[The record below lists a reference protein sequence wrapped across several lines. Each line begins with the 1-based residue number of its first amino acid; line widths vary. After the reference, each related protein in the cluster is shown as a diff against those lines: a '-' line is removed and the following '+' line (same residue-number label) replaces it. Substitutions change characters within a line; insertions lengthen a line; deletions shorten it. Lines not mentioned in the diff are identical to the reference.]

1 MKIYTIKPDIKQTLV
16 LSLGVKVHDVECVVL
31 RNAKLTLVVHMLRVN
46 KVDAKVIVRL
56 AGTGAEATII
66 GIVIGSGDARIR
78 LHTLQLHEAPGTTSN
93 LLVKTALSDRALCV
107 IDGGIRVEKSAQ
119 KTDAYQRNENLLLSE
134 TAHAESKPSL
144 EILAND
150 VRCTHGAT
158 VGPVSKEET
167 WYLAT
172 RGIERLQA
180 ENLLV
185 SGFFRKAV
193 DLIEDVRVRQAF
205 WKFVEGAL

>member
-1 MKIYTIKPDIKQTLV
+1 MKTYTIKPDTNKTLV
-16 LSLGVKVHDVECVVL
+16 VSLGERVHDVECMVL
-31 RNAKLTLVVHMLRVN
+31 QNAKLTLVLSVLNINNVDVRVT
-46 KVDAKVIVRL
+46 VRL
-56 AGTGAEATII
+56 AGAGAEATII
-66 GIVIGSGDARIR
+66 GIVIGSGDAKIR
-78 LHTLQLHEAPGTTSN
+78 LHTLQLHEAPETTSN
-93 LLVKTALSDRALCV
+93 LLVKTALGGHALCV
-107 IDGGIRVEKSAQ
+107 IDGGIRVEKPAQ

-158 VGPVSKEET
+158 VGPVSREET

-172 RGIERLQA
+172 RGIARLQA
-180 ENLLV
+180 ESLLV

-193 DLIEDVRVRQAF
+193 DLIEDVGVRETF
-205 WKFVEGAL
+205 WKSVEGAL